1 MADSI
6 AAFGTLDTTWMM
18 IYATCKSQAQLLPTP
33 QDHSYGSMEQQVPL
47 FMRTV
52 AVMKIL
58 RSMACMCPWLDD
70 SKHSHTAAL
79 LVDRGWET
87 ATPYG

>member
-33 QDHSYGSMEQQVPL
+33 QDHSYGS
-47 FMRTV
+47 
-52 AVMKIL
+52 IG
-58 RSMACMCPWLDD
+58 
-70 SKHSHTAAL
+70 AASAPIHAN
-79 LVDRGWET
+79 RGSDENLEVNGLHVSL
-87 ATPYG
+87 AR